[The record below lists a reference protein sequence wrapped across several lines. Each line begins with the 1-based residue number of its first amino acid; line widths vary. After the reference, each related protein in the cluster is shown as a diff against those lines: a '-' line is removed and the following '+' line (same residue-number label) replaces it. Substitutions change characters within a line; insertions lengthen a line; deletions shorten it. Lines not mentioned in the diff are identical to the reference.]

1 MAKHRLASKI
11 ACSLFAVV
19 TVATAG
25 MITAGA
31 AGNISDSNFSL
42 SVNRLQYTDYT
53 PRREKRDSTSVYMK
67 VTSKS
72 GGILTRVVGATDS
85 VANLTDC
92 SLGHVYASNLGVTYM
107 ITNVYETG
115 KRYAAIRGDAGSSGT
130 GGISGVWSPD
140 SV

>member
-42 SVNRLQYTDYT
+42 SINQYQYTDYT
-53 PRREKRDSTSVYMK
+53 PRREKRDSTSVYMYVKSK
-67 VTSKS
+67 VGSIRTH
-72 GGILTRVVGATDS
+72 VVGATDS
-85 VANLTDC
+85 VANLTNC
-92 SLGHVYASNLGVTYM
+92 SLGYYYTPGTGVTYM
-107 ITNVYETG
+107 INNVYETG
-115 KRYAAIRGDAGSSGT
+115 KHYAAIRGDQGTTST
-130 GGISGVWSPD
+130 GGIDGVWSPD